1 MRKIEKEM
9 LAAVEQVKNY
19 ANGNT
24 TVRVAKNEIRVYLH
38 SNLIYKETAEGRFF
52 TLAGWNTPT
61 TRSRLNALGI
71 DVRQKNFTAVYDG
84 VEISSDEWVKVL

>member
-24 TVRVAKNEIRVYLH
+24 TVRVAENEIRVYLH
-38 SNLIYKETAEGRFF
+38 SNLIYKETHEGRFF

-61 TRSRLNALGI
+61 TRSRLKALGI
-71 DVRQKNFTAVYDG
+71 DVRQKNFAAVYDG
-84 VEISSDEWVKVL
+84 AEISSNEWVRI